1 MNKNIENLPTF
12 PVNAIVIVSN
22 ERNVDRII
30 SRTTYFLR
38 IYVEY
43 E

>member
-12 PVNAIVIVSN
+12 PVNDIVIVSN
-22 ERNVDRII
+22 ERNVDRLI
-30 SRTTYFLR
+30 SGTTYFLR